1 MMRRKILNEAKNYA
15 VMCIACA
22 SFALAAAFFFNNTSI
37 VAGGFSGVAILLNS
51 LFGNI
56 PIGLITIAMNLPFLI
71 IGIRFL
77 GLRFVLRSAL
87 TITVLGVFMEVFS
100 FLPPL
105 TTDPLLAAL
114 YGGVCQGFGVGLFI
128 RYGFSSGGTELLSWL
143 ITRFIKPLRIPL
155 CVGILDG
162 IIVLMGAIFTQN
174 PSNLLY
180 ALIVIFVSTKV
191 SEFILVGIEKS
202 KLCFIIT
209 DKGEE
214 ISHALMQ
221 KSPRGITMLNGQGMY
236 THDAHSVLMT
246 NVKNRQLSELKE
258 TVKQIDGNAFV
269 IVSESVEVR
278 GKGFLPLNE
287 NKNQ

>member
-1 MMRRKILNEAKNYA
+1 MTRHKILNEATRYA
-15 VMCIACA
+15 AMCIACA
-22 SFALAAAFFFNNTSI
+22 SFALAAAFFLNNTSI

-51 LFGNI
+51 LFGNL

-87 TITVLGVFMEVFS
+87 TITVLGIFMEVFS

-128 RYGFSSGGTELLSWL
+128 RYGFSSGGTELLAW
-143 ITRFIKPLRIPL
+143 IVTHFIKPLRIPL

-162 IIVLMGAIFTQN
+162 VIVLMGAIFTQN

-180 ALIVIFVSTKV
+180 ALIVIFVGTKV

-202 KLCFIIT
+202 KLCFIVT

-214 ISHALMQ
+214 ISNALMQ
-221 KSPRGITMLNGQGMY
+221 KSPRGITLLNGQGMY
-236 THDAHSVLMT
+236 THDTHSVLMT
-246 NVKNRQLSELKE
+246 NVKNRQLPELKE
-258 TVKQIDGNAFV
+258 TVKEIDESAFV

-287 NKNQ
+287 NKNH

>member
-1 MMRRKILNEAKNYA
+1 MTRQRVFTEAKNLFF
-15 VMCIACA
+15 MCVACA
-22 SFALAAAFFFNNTSI
+22 AYALAASFFFNNTSI
-37 VAGGFSGVAILLNS
+37 VAGGFSGIAILLNS
-51 LFGNI
+51 VVGNI
-56 PIGLITIAMNLPFLI
+56 PIGLITIAMNIPFLV

-77 GLRFVLRSAL
+77 GPRFVLRSLL
-87 TITVLGVFMEVFS
+87 TIAVLGVFMELFS

-105 TTDPLLAAL
+105 TEDPLLAAL

-128 RYGFSSGGTELLSWL
+128 RYGFSSGGTELLAWL

-162 IIVLMGAIFTQN
+162 IVVLLGAILTQN
-174 PSNLLY
+174 QTNILY
-180 ALIVIFVSTKV
+180 ALIVIFVSTKL

-214 ISHALMQ
+214 ISAALMK
-221 KSPRGITMLNGQGMY
+221 KSPRGITMLTGQGMY
-236 THDAHSVLMT
+236 TRDDHGVLLT
-246 NVKNRQLSELKE
+246 NVKNRQLPELKE
-258 TVKQIDGNAFV
+258 TVKQIDENAFV

-278 GKGFLPLNE
+278 GKGWLPLNE
-287 NKNQ
+287 NQKH